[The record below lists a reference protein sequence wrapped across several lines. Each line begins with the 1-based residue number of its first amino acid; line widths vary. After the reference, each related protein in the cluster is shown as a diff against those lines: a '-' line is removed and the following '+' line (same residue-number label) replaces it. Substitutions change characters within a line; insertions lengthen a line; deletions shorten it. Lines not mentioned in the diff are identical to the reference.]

1 MKINKNIIL
10 TIVSTMVIISMIFV
24 IWKLICFGV
33 QNSAINME
41 EQIETSKSN
50 IDIILQKRID
60 ELTQLVNTV
69 KDSKKFESEALEKI
83 IQARNEAQS
92 GNIEQSNVTL
102 KAVAEQYPEL
112 KTIDLYKNVMTATSI
127 NESQLKQYR
136 ESYNNNIKNYKKY
149 VRKWPNSNILNNI
162 GYEIKNYKLFEANSS
177 AINYDPAEKNLWED

>member
-1 MKINKNIIL
+1 MKVNKNIIL
-10 TIVSTMVIISMIFV
+10 TIVSVMVIISMIFV

-83 IQARNEAQS
+83 IQARNKTQHTTTVPLINS
-92 GNIEQSNVTL
+92 GYSFDIAGLSSPEITDISTSMSTKN
-102 KAVAEQYPEL
+102 QY
-112 KTIDLYKNVMTATSI
+112 
-127 NESQLKQYR
+127 QY
-136 ESYNNNIKNYKKY
+136 
-149 VRKWPNSNILNNI
+149 W
-162 GYEIKNYKLFEANSS
+162 
-177 AINYDPAEKNLWED
+177 